1 VHLAPYVILYFFS
14 IKISIEDLRFH
25 KIRNIL
31 LLNFF
36 ILLFLHSI
44 LVGNLF
50 SQMFSGFIFFS
61 IFTILFLVGFL
72 IPTDSGIGF
81 GDVKLL
87 TVLAFGFID
96 VGFRQIE
103 IYFLSL
109 WCALFLQVCLHYI
122 HKRKFLSPMAMAPS
136 IFLAVWL
143 YLCAPIGLLLP
154 Q

>member
-1 VHLAPYVILYFFS
+1 MHVAPYVILFFFA

-25 KIRNIL
+25 KIRNIHL
-31 LLNFF
+31 SYFF
-36 ILLFLHSI
+36 ILLCFQSI

-50 SQMFSGFIFFS
+50 SQLLSGLI
-61 IFTILFLVGFL
+61 IFTLFTTFYLVGTL
-72 IPTDSGIGF
+72 ISTVSGIGF

-96 VGFRQIE
+96 AGFRQIE
-103 IYFLSL
+103 IFLLSL
-109 WCALFLQVCLHYI
+109 WCALLLQVCLHYI
-122 HKRKFLSPMAMAPS
+122 YKRRLLSSMAMAPS
-136 IFLAVWL
+136 IFLAVLL

>member
-1 VHLAPYVILYFFS
+1 MHLAPYVILLFFS
-14 IKISIEDLRFH
+14 IKITIEDLRFH

-31 LLNFF
+31 LLN
-36 ILLFLHSI
+36 LLSLLLLQSI
-44 LVGNLF
+44 LVGNLLP
-50 SQMFSGFIFFS
+50 QIFSGFVFFS
-61 IFTILFLVGFL
+61 IFTTFYLVASVM
-72 IPTDSGIGF
+72 PTETGIGF
-81 GDVKLL
+81 GDVKML

-143 YLCAPIGLLLP
+143 YLCAPLGLLLP

>member
-1 VHLAPYVILYFFS
+1 MHLAPYVILVFFS

-31 LLNFF
+31 LLILFG
-36 ILLFLHSI
+36 LLFLQSI

-50 SQMFSGFIFFS
+50 PQIFSGFVFFS
-61 IFTILFLVGFL
+61 MFTTFYLVASVML
-72 IPTDSGIGF
+72 TESGIGF

>member
-1 VHLAPYVILYFFS
+1 VHLAPYVILVFFS

-31 LLNFF
+31 LLN
-36 ILLFLHSI
+36 LLSLLLLQSI
-44 LVGNLF
+44 LVGNLLP
-50 SQMFSGFIFFS
+50 QIFSGFVFFS
-61 IFTILFLVGFL
+61 VFTTFHLVASVMR
-72 IPTDSGIGF
+72 TESGIGF

-136 IFLAVWL
+136 SFLAVWL
-143 YLCAPIGLLLP
+143 YFCAPIGLLLP

>member
-1 VHLAPYVILYFFS
+1 MHLAPYVILLFFS
-14 IKISIEDLRFH
+14 IKITIEDLRFH

-31 LLNFF
+31 LLN
-36 ILLFLHSI
+36 LLGLLLLQSI
-44 LVGNLF
+44 LVGNLLP
-50 SQMFSGFIFFS
+50 QIFSGFVFFS
-61 IFTILFLVGFL
+61 IFTTFYL
-72 IPTDSGIGF
+72 IACVMPTESGIGF

-109 WCALFLQVCLHYI
+109 CCALFLQVCLHYI

-143 YLCAPIGLLLP
+143 YLCAPLGLLLP

>member
-1 VHLAPYVILYFFS
+1 VHLAPYVILFLFS
-14 IKISIEDLRFH
+14 IKISLEDLRFH

-31 LLNFF
+31 LFNLFV
-36 ILLFLHSI
+36 LLFLHSI
-44 LVGNLF
+44 LVGDLF
-50 SQMFSGFIFFS
+50 SQFFS
-61 IFTILFLVGFL
+61 IFTTLFLVGFL

>member
-1 VHLAPYVILYFFS
+1 MHLAPYVILFFFS
-14 IKISIEDLRFH
+14 IKISLEDLRFH

-31 LLNFF
+31 LFNLFV
-36 ILLFLHSI
+36 LLLLHSI
-44 LVGNLF
+44 LMGDLF
-50 SQMFSGFIFFS
+50 SQIFSSFIFFS

-136 IFLAVWL
+136 IFLAAWL

>member
-1 VHLAPYVILYFFS
+1 MHLVSYVILFYFS
-14 IKISIEDLRFH
+14 IKISIEDLRLH
-25 KIRNIL
+25 KIRNYPLFKL
-31 LLNFF
+31 LLLLLAQA
-36 ILLFLHSI
+36 ILFGDFLSQI
-44 LVGNLF
+44 F
-50 SQMFSGFIFFS
+50 SALIFFS
-61 IFTILFLVGFL
+61 IFTILFLLGSL
-72 IPTDSGIGF
+72 MPTHSGIGF

-96 VGFRQIE
+96 LGFGQIG

-109 WCALFLQVCLHYI
+109 WCAIFLQLCLHYI

>member
-1 VHLAPYVILYFFS
+1 MHLAPYVILVFFS

-25 KIRNIL
+25 KIRNIDL
-31 LLNFF
+31 LYLFG
-36 ILLFLHSI
+36 LLFLQSI
-44 LVGNLF
+44 LVGNLLP
-50 SQMFSGFIFFS
+50 QMFSGLVFFS
-61 IFTILFLVGFL
+61 IFTTFYLVARVL
-72 IPTDSGIGF
+72 PTDSGIGF

-109 WCALFLQVCLHYI
+109 WSALFLQVCLHYI